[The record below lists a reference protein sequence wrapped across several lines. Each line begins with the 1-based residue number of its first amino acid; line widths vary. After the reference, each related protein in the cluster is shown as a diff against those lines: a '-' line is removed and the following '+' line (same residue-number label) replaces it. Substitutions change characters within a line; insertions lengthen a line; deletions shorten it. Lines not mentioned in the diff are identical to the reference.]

1 MRIYGGGV
9 DIFFNRDEE
18 IRTFEC
24 LSKHGQGPRLLGRFP
39 EGRVEEFIHAR
50 TLSAADLR
58 DPEISAGIAAKMWE
72 FHNLEMPC
80 SKEVVLWNRMR
91 NWMKTAK
98 NLCSE
103 KDEKEFGLTRLED
116 EIQMLKND
124 LSEDGSVVGFCHNDL
139 QYGNIMMDEEKGSIT
154 LIDYEYASYNP
165 IAYDLAN
172 HFCEMAADYHS
183 ETPHVLDYDK
193 YPDLEER
200 QRFARAYLSS
210 SGEEP
215 SESEVAELVESAER
229 YSLANHLFWGLW
241 GLISAYINKIEFDY
255 KEYARQRFQQYWLK
269 KPIILGISEAPL
281 DKGEEQGRGNVVQ
294 ESLGVIEKAI
304 EIERENRAN
313 NIDLCV
319 SLTDWFCIEGDI
331 ENPRRGRGAYGNKAG
346 KLKKKKKNLVATAV
360 RNHVAAIPLTIDIHC
375 GTGKKDEK
383 EKIRCENFWIRMI
396 PI

>member
-1 MRIYGGGV
+1 MQMLVMLAQRWEDVADPNDIQVKHMTGAITNKVFQIKWPSEKADNHRKVLVRIYGGGV

-241 GLISAYINKIEFDY
+241 GLISVYINKIEFDY

-269 KPIILGISEAPL
+269 KPIILGISEAPSE
-281 DKGEEQGRGNVVQ
+281 DDE
-294 ESLGVIEKAI
+294 
-304 EIERENRAN
+304 
-313 NIDLCV
+313 
-319 SLTDWFCIEGDI
+319 
-331 ENPRRGRGAYGNKAG
+331 
-346 KLKKKKKNLVATAV
+346 
-360 RNHVAAIPLTIDIHC
+360 
-375 GTGKKDEK
+375 TGL
-383 EKIRCENFWIRMI
+383 
-396 PI
+396 